1 MRKRILGSI
10 VALNLMLVGGM
21 VMTTPAEAG
30 FRDPCCKEDVGGD
43 EFCATCWFTHDC
55 HSTADCGTIVLPT

>member
-10 VALNLMLVGGM
+10 VALNLMLVGGLA
-21 VMTTPAEAG
+21 VTTPAEAG
-30 FRDPCCKEDVGGD
+30 FRDPCCQDDVDGNS
-43 EFCATCWFTHDC
+43 FCDTCWFTHDC